1 MARRTGPALPA
12 GVKLLRK
19 RIDYWRRTRDRRTPM
34 PADLWHEA
42 VALARSG
49 RAYAVAHALGVN
61 FEGLRRR
68 MAEVGASCAGAG
80 AAGAFVEVSGA
91 QILGAAASSAPGTV
105 IELSDGNGE
114 RLSVRLATGVEV
126 DVAQV
131 VAAFRRRG
139 A

>member
-1 MARRTGPALPA
+1 MARTALPA

-34 PADLWHEA
+34 PPDLWDEA

-68 MAEVGASCAGAG
+68 VAEAGPSDR
-80 AAGAFVEVSGA
+80 AAPGAFVELSGA
-91 QILGAAASSAPGTV
+91 QILGSPSAPGAV
-105 IELSDGNGE
+105 VELSDGDV
-114 RLSVRLATGVEV
+114 RLTVRLAAGVEV
-126 DVAQV
+126 DVARV
-131 VAAFRRRG
+131 VAAFRQRV